1 MQGFHYLAG
10 AGFLVGVFLVGASW
24 DSPEFGWQTILWPVY
39 FVVIVYVVAI
49 FGTAYSHTTKRIQSL
64 IGDGEDVEPSDSS
77 TEDAE
82 TRKERK

>member
-1 MQGFHYLAG
+1 
-10 AGFLVGVFLVGASW
+10 
-24 DSPEFGWQTILWPVY
+24 LWPVY

-49 FGTAYSHTTKRIQSL
+49 FGTTYSHTTKRIQSL